1 MNCVRSCYMKIF
13 HFRSLLT
20 KLPDKGENV
29 KKFYEKIEKEL
40 KARTDIDEAAK
51 LFSKLNVA
59 EFGKTVVNRMEWNGA
74 LANDSDSNVP
84 VLDSDDEEDTNPLK
98 ILANKVINKHKII
111 KIDKVEESLITNE
124 DIDEINSF
132 NHEMQYSANY
142 KQNHNLNSNKFE
154 HLRQRIISNKQN
166 EEVVI
171 PTNFEPHTEYVC
183 NKESTVPQKN
193 KFKPYH
199 TTINN
204 TLDPEKEKLRFKHK
218 NWENTAATPP
228 TFLHHAAQII
238 PLHEAITME
247 MKQQNQQTTRKR
259 IIAAERLVNRK
270 KIINVVKTDTTSY
283 RNPVVFNEISDD
295 SSGTDDSSLTID
307 SDDEVQDCEPET
319 GVAAVNF
326 ITM

>member
-1 MNCVRSCYMKIF
+1 MKIF

-20 KLPDKGENV
+20 KLPDKGANV
-29 KKFYEKIEKEL
+29 KKFYGKIEKEL
-40 KARTDIDEAAK
+40 RARTDIDEAAK

-59 EFGKTVVNRMEWNGA
+59 EFGKAVVNKMEWNGA
-74 LANDSDSNVP
+74 LANTSDSNVP

-98 ILANKVINKHKII
+98 MLANNLINKQKII
-111 KIDKVEESLITNE
+111 KVDKIEESLITNE

-132 NHEMQYSANY
+132 SNENEYSANY
-142 KQNHNLNSNKFE
+142 KENHMLNSNKFE
-154 HLRQRIISNKQN
+154 HLRQRIISNEQN

-171 PTNFEPHTEYVC
+171 HTNFEPHIEYLC

-193 KFKPYH
+193 KYKPYH

-204 TLDPEKEKLRFKHK
+204 TLDPEKEKLRYKHK

-228 TFLHHAAQII
+228 TFLHHAAQVI

-247 MKQQNQQTTRKR
+247 MKQQSQQSTRKK
-259 IIAAERLVNRK
+259 IIAAERLLNRK
-270 KIINVVKTDTTSY
+270 KIGNIVKTDTTSY
-283 RNPVVFNEISDD
+283 RNPLVFNEISDD
-295 SSGTDDSSLTID
+295 SSGTDDSSLTIN